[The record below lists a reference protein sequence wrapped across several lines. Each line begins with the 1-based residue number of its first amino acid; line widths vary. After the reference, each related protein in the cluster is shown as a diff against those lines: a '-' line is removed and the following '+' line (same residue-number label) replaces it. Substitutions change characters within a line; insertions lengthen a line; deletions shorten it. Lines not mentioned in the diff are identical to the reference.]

1 MQWNS
6 PDVGSAVLFTIGLV
20 GWGAFPVVAAHAAL
34 GYPSGRVIGRADRI
48 GVTTGYIVLAGL
60 VGLAPALVFDPVD
73 GSCRACPNNLLQLG
87 SAPAVVEGLSRGGAV
102 CAVVMSVALLVLCIM
117 RVVRSSPAARRAT
130 GLVLT
135 SAVVLLLGTT
145 VLLVRSVVPATV
157 PLDDA
162 TRQLVAVQGIS
173 LCALALGV
181 VAGWVRLRRARSR
194 MARYALDIGHA
205 APGGDLR
212 GMLAVELRDPTLEL
226 AYPLDDGRLVDATGA
241 PTTAGGP
248 HRGTTALVR
257 DGSTV
262 AVLTHRAGLVRRPPA
277 GRRRGV
283 RRRVDTGQRA
293 ALRAGARAGRRTRRL
308 PGAHHRGR

>member
-1 MQWNS
+1 VRIVRVKPAALGLMVLGLVLAATTAPLVADDGPATVVLVVGAGLCAVGVGCASALRRAGTAFGLLLAGAGCLWFVAQWNT
-6 PDVGSAVLFTIGLV
+6 PNVGSAVLFTIGLV

-48 GVTTGYIVLAGL
+48 GVTTGYIVLVG
-60 VGLAPALVFDPVD
+60 VFGLAPALVFDPVD

-162 TRQLVAVQGIS
+162 TRQLVAVQ
-173 LCALALGV
+173 
-181 VAGWVRLRRARSR
+181 R
-194 MARYALDIGHA
+194 D
-205 APGGDLR
+205 
-212 GMLAVELRDPTLEL
+212 LAV
-226 AYPLDDGRLVDATGA
+226 
-241 PTTAGGP
+241 
-248 HRGTTALVR
+248 
-257 DGSTV
+257 
-262 AVLTHRAGLVRRPPA
+262 RPGA
-277 GRRRGV
+277 GRRCGM
-283 RRRVDTGQRA
+283 GSA
-293 ALRAGARAGRRTRRL
+293 AARPFQDGPLRAGYR
-308 PGAHHRGR
+308 PHRPRS